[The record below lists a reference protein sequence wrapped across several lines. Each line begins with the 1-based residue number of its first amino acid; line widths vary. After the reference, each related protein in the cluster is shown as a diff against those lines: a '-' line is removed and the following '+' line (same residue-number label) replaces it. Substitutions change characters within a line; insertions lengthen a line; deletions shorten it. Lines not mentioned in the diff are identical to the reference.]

1 MDCPELDAL
10 AVELQA
16 RLQRGAFR
24 GLSPVTLDGGKVM
37 EAELVARLVLADI
50 EDLCEW
56 YPTRP
61 THLSG
66 KRRLRA
72 VETDAQQLL
81 QMDRDECDGARA
93 QSHPISIEPA
103 V

>member
-24 GLSPVTLDGGKVM
+24 GLSPVTLDGGMVM
-37 EAELVARLVLADI
+37 DAELMARIVLDDI
-50 EDLCEW
+50 EDLCAW

-61 THLSG
+61 THPSG

-72 VETDAQQLL
+72 IQMDAQQLL
-81 QMDRDECDGARA
+81 QL
-93 QSHPISIEPA
+93 EPA
-103 V
+103 

>member
-16 RLQRGAFR
+16 RLQRGEFR
-24 GLSPVTLDGGKVM
+24 ALSPVTLDGGQVVD
-37 EAELVARLVLADI
+37 AELMARIVLADI
-50 EDLCEW
+50 KDLCDW

-61 THLSG
+61 THPTG

-72 VETDAQQLL
+72 IETDAQQLL
-81 QMDRDECDGARA
+81 QLEPARA
-93 QSHPISIEPA
+93 
-103 V
+103 

>member
-1 MDCPELDAL
+1 MECPELDAL

-24 GLSPVTLDGGKVM
+24 GLSPVTLDSGTVM
-37 EAELVARLVLADI
+37 DAELLARMVLDDI
-50 EDLCEW
+50 EDLCAW

-61 THLSG
+61 THPTG

-72 VETDAQQLL
+72 IETDAQQLL
-81 QMDRDECDGARA
+81 QL
-93 QSHPISIEPA
+93 EPA
-103 V
+103 RV